1 MFQSKGPQTARSIIC
16 ARMWKVY
23 GALSL
28 DERLRS
34 VPQSAAIFHVQPA
47 ASALIIRSSQNPSES
62 VRICED
68 LQGSPTTREE
78 GPEGHGSS
86 CPAMPSYAQLCPAM
100 PSYAQLCPAMPSYA
114 QLCPAMPSRPAR
126 LESRWIGVRPGPGCD
141 GGNGTRVASVL
152 GSRPYSCHFTR
163 SRLAT
168 VVPMG
173 SAVRRLIPD

>member
-1 MFQSKGPQTARSIIC
+1 MNCFARVCCCGELWAEPFCWFLVFKGHWRTLKAFPGDRKIAWGDDPSMFQSKGPQTARSIIC

-86 CPAMPSYAQLCPAM
+86 CPAAQLCPAM
-100 PSYAQLCPAMPSYA
+100 PSYAQPSS
-114 QLCPAMPSRPAR
+114 QAR
-126 LESRWIGVRPGPGCD
+126 VEVDRGEAGAWMRWREW
-141 GGNGTRVASVL
+141 NKS
-152 GSRPYSCHFTR
+152 S
-163 SRLAT
+163 
-168 VVPMG
+168 
-173 SAVRRLIPD
+173 

>member
-47 ASALIIRSSQNPSES
+47 ASALIIRSSLNPSES

-86 CPAMPSYAQLCPAM
+86 
-100 PSYAQLCPAMPSYA
+100 CPAMPSYA

-163 SRLAT
+163 SRLVT